1 MRLANGIMP
10 FVRIW
15 LWLCWRPCNKWAR
28 FRWLGTAIQW
38 QQPHQSM
45 TYFPPSDRRLSH
57 NIRRDRLVSHPEHRN
72 WCLLAS
78 SMTSGRAS
86 VSVGLPSLCSHD
98 YRNIPAERETTELI
112 SRPPLIEWV
121 QWHYLSLHQIEIGN
135 DCNIVGFIFDHA
147 VSESLVKSIGQS
159 VFVSI
164 HWGC

>member
-121 QWHYLSLHQIEIGN
+121 QWHTFPCIKSKSVMIATLSASYLIMLSVSPLSNPSANLSL
-135 DCNIVGFIFDHA
+135 
-147 VSESLVKSIGQS
+147 
-159 VFVSI
+159 
-164 HWGC
+164 